1 MIRKL
6 KSLIKKVVGI
16 STTEVECAIDDDI
29 VECQEID
36 LESYVGVPAC
46 VTTPLDDWFAPPY
59 NMEVNT
65 ARDVVTGQPLN
76 YDPITGEAY
85 YEPDDIHEIM
95 YEQATKNG
103 LPWDQGGSETFQ
115 ENVDLD
121 WTSGT
126 GWGQYR

>member
-1 MIRKL
+1 MFGKI

-16 STTEVECAIDDDI
+16 STTEVEC
-29 VECQEID
+29 EEID
-36 LESYVGVPAC
+36 NMPPWGHSDLEALSSYPSEKVV
-46 VTTPLDDWFAPPY
+46 DDWFTPPY
-59 NMEVNT
+59 NLEVNT